1 MTKTAVVHAR
11 IDADLKAG
19 AETILKQIGVS
30 SAEAIRMFYRQIE
43 MNNGIPFD
51 VKIPNKLTR
60 ETLAKSEKGNDIH
73 HAKDAEDLFQ
83 QLEI

>member
-1 MTKTAVVHAR
+1 MTKSAVVHAR

-51 VKIPNKLTR
+51 VKIPNKLTS
-60 ETLAKSEKGNDIH
+60 ETLAKNQKGNDIY
-73 HAKDAEDLFQ
+73 HAKDADDLFK